1 MEYFNLAKAV
11 VTLVI
16 ALVAILEECKGN
28 TMKAILYMC
37 WAIFLNV

>member
-28 TMKAILYMC
+28 TRKAILFMC
-37 WAIFLNV
+37 WAIFLRV